1 MELRVLNYFLMIAR
15 EENITRAAKLLHIS
29 QPTLSRQIAG
39 LEQELGVKLFTRQS
53 HQITLTEEGLLL
65 RRRAEEIQQLT
76 DKTISELSSDKSEL
90 SGEIAIGSGE
100 LLAMNELAA
109 IMTKFHQQYP
119 LVTFTIRS
127 DNSNNIKLKIEQGIL
142 DLGML
147 IEPINT
153 EKYDFIEMSD
163 QESWGILVRDDSPLA
178 KSSKVSPENL
188 QGQSLIMSDSS
199 SMNNEITHWLG
210 NKAKD
215 VHIVSRYNLLYNST
229 SLVTQGLG
237 ILLCLKLESHF
248 DGLTFVPL
256 NPDLKYHSVLAWKAD
271 QISSRTVVAFI
282 EFAKKYL
289 RGISHDEK

>member
-1 MELRVLNYFLMIAR
+1 
-15 EENITRAAKLLHIS
+15 
-29 QPTLSRQIAG
+29 
-39 LEQELGVKLFTRQS
+39 
-53 HQITLTEEGLLL
+53 
-65 RRRAEEIQQLT
+65 
-76 DKTISELSSDKSEL
+76 
-90 SGEIAIGSGE
+90 
-100 LLAMNELAA
+100 
-109 IMTKFHQQYP
+109 
-119 LVTFTIRS
+119 
-127 DNSNNIKLKIEQGIL
+127 
-142 DLGML
+142 
-147 IEPINT
+147 
-153 EKYDFIEMSD
+153 
-163 QESWGILVRDDSPLA
+163 
-178 KSSKVSPENL
+178 
-188 QGQSLIMSDSS
+188 MSDSS